1 MKHFILEL
9 CAEVAL
15 VGCVETTG
23 SSEDKPEPTPIATK
37 AQFAEYYGKKLV
49 NGRDKRYNSE
59 QFITLSSNGSIGGSW
74 DGANVTGS
82 FEIINGKFCRD
93 VTIGSRA
100 FPYQCQTWLRG
111 VGETD
116 SNIIYGF
123 RPAGEGNNFHY
134 TIE

>member
-1 MKHFILEL
+1 MKQTFVGL
-9 CAEVAL
+9 CAAL
-15 VGCVETTG
+15 ALAGCVETSG
-23 SSEDKPEPTPIATK
+23 STEDKPEPTPITTK

-49 NGRDKRYNSE
+49 HGRDKKYNSE
-59 QFITLSSNGSIGGSW
+59 QFVTLSSDGSISGSW

-82 FEIINGKFCRD
+82 FEIKNGKFCRE
-93 VTIGSRA
+93 VTVGSNA
-100 FPYQCQTWLRG
+100 SPYQCQTWLRG

-123 RPAGEGNNFHY
+123 RSEGAGDNFYY